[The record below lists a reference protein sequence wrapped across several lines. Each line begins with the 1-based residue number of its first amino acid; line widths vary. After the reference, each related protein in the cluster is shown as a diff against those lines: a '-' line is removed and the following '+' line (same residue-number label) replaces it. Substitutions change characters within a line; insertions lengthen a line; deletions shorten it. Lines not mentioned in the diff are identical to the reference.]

1 MNGVP
6 KGVCAKSSPLWDTFI
21 SLGLLFPEF
30 FCIFTH
36 LYINND
42 MKTGEIQTLTVARIS
57 EFGLYL
63 TDGEGTEVLLPNRF
77 TKLDMK
83 EGDEVEVFV
92 YHDSEDRLVASTEKP
107 YIVAGKVSA
116 LKVVD
121 KSIHGAFLDW
131 GLSGKHLFLPNRN
144 QQGAVIAG
152 QPTIVY
158 MYIDDRTGR
167 CVATNKIKPYIYN
180 DDPLTVK
187 VGDEVEVLVAFETPI
202 GYRVVINNR
211 HWAMIYK
218 NQLFR
223 PIRIGE
229 VCRGWVRK
237 ITEDMR
243 IDVSLQQQGL
253 AEVESSVVK
262 LEALLAE
269 HGGVLAVND
278 HSDPQDVARITGM
291 SKKVFKRALGMLL
304 RREVVRQT
312 EHGIERIKR

>member
-1 MNGVP
+1 MR
-6 KGVCAKSSPLWDTFI
+6 
-21 SLGLLFPEF
+21 
-30 FCIFTH
+30 
-36 LYINND
+36 
-42 MKTGEIQTLTVARIS
+42 TGEIQRLTVARIS
-57 EFGLYL
+57 DFGLYL
-63 TDGEGTEVLLPNRF
+63 KDDEGAEVLLPNRF
-77 TKLDMK
+77 TRLDMK

-107 YIVAGKVSA
+107 LIKVGEVAA

-144 QQGAVIAG
+144 QQGGVIAG
-152 QPTIVY
+152 QLTVVY
-158 MYIDDRTGR
+158 MYVDERTGR
-167 CVATNKIKPYIYN
+167 CVATNKIKPFIYN

-187 VGDEVEVLVAFETPI
+187 VGDEVDVLVAFETPI
-202 GYRVVINNR
+202 GYRVVIDNR

-223 PIRIGE
+223 PIRVGDR
-229 VCRGWVRK
+229 CRGWVRK

-253 AEVESSVVK
+253 AEVETSVVR
-262 LEALLAE
+262 LEKMLNE
-269 HGGVLAVND
+269 HGGVLSVND
-278 HSDPQDVARITGM
+278 HSDPQDVARLTGM

-304 RREVVRQT
+304 KQGKVHQT
-312 EHGIERIKR
+312 EFGIEMIKR

>member
-1 MNGVP
+1 MR
-6 KGVCAKSSPLWDTFI
+6 
-21 SLGLLFPEF
+21 
-30 FCIFTH
+30 
-36 LYINND
+36 
-42 MKTGEIQTLTVARIS
+42 TGEIQRLTVARIS
-57 EFGLYL
+57 DFGLYL
-63 TDGEGTEVLLPNRF
+63 KDDEGAEVLLPNRF
-77 TKLDMK
+77 TRLDMK

-107 YIVAGKVSA
+107 LIKVGEVAA

-144 QQGAVIAG
+144 QQGGVIAG
-152 QPTIVY
+152 QLTVVY
-158 MYIDDRTGR
+158 MYVDERTGR
-167 CVATNKIKPYIYN
+167 CVATNKIKPFIYN

-187 VGDEVEVLVAFETPI
+187 VGDEVDVLVAFETPI
-202 GYRVVINNR
+202 GYRVVIDNR

-223 PIRIGE
+223 PIRVGDK
-229 VCRGWVRK
+229 CRGWVRK

-253 AEVESSVVK
+253 AEVETSVVR
-262 LEALLAE
+262 LEKMLKE
-269 HGGVLAVND
+269 HGGVLSVND
-278 HSDPQDVARITGM
+278 HSDPQDVARLTGM

-304 RREVVRQT
+304 KQGKVRQT
-312 EHGIERIKR
+312 EFGIETIKR

>member
-1 MNGVP
+1 MR
-6 KGVCAKSSPLWDTFI
+6 
-21 SLGLLFPEF
+21 
-30 FCIFTH
+30 
-36 LYINND
+36 
-42 MKTGEIQTLTVARIS
+42 TGEIQRLTVARIS
-57 EFGLYL
+57 DFGLYL
-63 TDGEGTEVLLPNRF
+63 KDDEGAEVLLPNRF
-77 TKLDMK
+77 TRLDMK

-107 YIVAGKVSA
+107 LIKVGEVAA

-144 QQGAVIAG
+144 QQGGVIAG
-152 QPTIVY
+152 QLTVVY
-158 MYIDDRTGR
+158 MYVDERTGR
-167 CVATNKIKPYIYN
+167 CVATNKIKPFIYN

-187 VGDEVEVLVAFETPI
+187 VGDEVDVLVAFETPI
-202 GYRVVINNR
+202 GYRVVIDNR

-223 PIRIGE
+223 PIRVGDR
-229 VCRGWVRK
+229 CRGWVRK

-253 AEVESSVVK
+253 AEVETSVVK
-262 LEALLAE
+262 LEKMLKE
-269 HGGVLAVND
+269 HGGVLSVND
-278 HSDPQDVARITGM
+278 HSDPQAVACLTGM

-304 RREVVRQT
+304 KQGKIRQT
-312 EHGIERIKR
+312 EFGIEVIKR